1 VAYSPDGRFLATASS
16 DRTAQLITLK
26 TLGQLLERGQT
37 IATRRLSQEEC
48 TQYLRGEPC
57 LMAGDP

>member
-1 VAYSPDGRFLATASS
+1 VTFSGDGRYLATASS
-16 DRTAQLITLK
+16 DRTAQLISLQ

-48 TQYLRGEPC
+48 AQYLRGEPC
-57 LMAGDP
+57 LMIEAP